1 MTGSTPEIRLDT
13 PVQFLTGVG
22 PYRAEMLNRLGL
34 YTASDL
40 LFFFPRDYEDMSDVR
55 AVEDLEPDVL
65 QSVIGTVQETDI
77 RSGRPGRSIVGILVQ
92 GDCGGH
98 LRAVFFNQ
106 PFVRD
111 RFRRGDRVA
120 VSGKPKKQGLLWQMV
135 HPKMSLLGK
144 DESRPPGEVMPVY
157 PLTEGLKQFHV
168 RHMIKSI
175 LKTHVGL
182 LDEVFPPKFL
192 KDHDLWPIHQALP
205 QIHFP
210 ENMQSLEQSR
220 RRFIYQELF
229 ILQLAI
235 TLRRAQMRQGAQAIP
250 LPVTA
255 KIDARIRRLFPF
267 ELTAGQ
273 REAIEQISR
282 DMGREIPMNRLLQ
295 GDVGSGKTVVAVYAM
310 LDAVAHGAQAV
321 LMAPTEVLA
330 RQHLATMRRILS
342 HSQVRLA
349 RLTGGMSSVERRELL
364 AKLAD
369 GQIDILIGTQAIIQN
384 DVKFARLG
392 LVVIDEQHKFG
403 VEQRAALRAS
413 GTHPHYLVMT
423 ATPIPRTVT
432 MTLFGDLDISI
443 IRDMPPGRKKV
454 YTYLAEEDQREKWWD
469 FYRRK
474 LSEGRQGYVVTPL
487 VEESETLEVTSLQE
501 AYEEMVNG
509 PLADYRVGLIH
520 GRMSNQEKDAVM
532 LDFGSGEIQALVCT
546 SVVEVGIDVP
556 NATLMTI
563 ESAQRFGLA
572 QLHQLRGR
580 ISRGTHPGF
589 CTVFAD
595 TKTDN
600 AVERLKAFT
609 QSTDGFELAEIDFK
623 LRGPGELFGTSQHGL
638 PPFRIAD
645 LTRDIKLL
653 EEGRADAARLIDA
666 DPGMAA
672 PELAKLRHMVIARY
686 GKVLD
691 LGDVG

>member
-1 MTGSTPEIRLDT
+1 MTEPSQEIRLDT
-13 PVQFLTGVG
+13 PVQFLPGVG
-22 PYRAEMLNRLGL
+22 PSRATMLNRLGL
-34 YTASDL
+34 YTAADL
-40 LFFFPRDYEDMSDVR
+40 LFFFPRDYDDMSDVR
-55 AVEDLEPDVL
+55 AIDALEPDLL
-65 QSVIGTVQETDI
+65 QSVIGTVQESEI
-77 RSGRPGRSIVGILVQ
+77 RSGRPGRSVVGILIQ

-111 RFRRGDRVA
+111 RFRRGDRVV
-120 VSGKPKKQGLLWQMV
+120 VSGKPKQQGLVWQMA
-135 HPKMSLLGK
+135 HPRITPLGE
-144 DESRPPGEVMPVY
+144 DESKPPGEVMPIY
-157 PLTEGLKQFHV
+157 PLTEGLKQYQV
-168 RHMIKSI
+168 RRIIKPI
-175 LKTHVGL
+175 LETHVEL
-182 LDEVFPPKFL
+182 LDEVFPQEYL
-192 KDHDLWPIHQALP
+192 EAHDLWPIHKALS
-205 QIHFP
+205 QVHFP
-210 ENMQSLEQSR
+210 DNMESLAHAR

-229 ILQLAI
+229 ILQLAV
-235 TLRRAQMRQGAQAIP
+235 TLRRAQIRADSQAIP
-250 LPVTA
+250 LPGSA

-267 ELTAGQ
+267 ELTDGQ
-273 REAIEQISR
+273 REAIDQIAR
-282 DMGREIPMNRLLQ
+282 DMGQSVPMNRLLQ
-295 GDVGSGKTVVAVYAM
+295 GDVGSGKTIVAVYAM
-310 LDAVAHGAQAV
+310 LTAVAHGAQAV

-330 RQHLATMRRILS
+330 RQHVSTLRRTLS
-342 HSQVRLA
+342 HSHVRIA
-349 RLTGGMSSVERRELL
+349 RLTGGMSTVERRELL
-364 AKLAD
+364 EKLAA
-369 GQIDILIGTQAIIQN
+369 GEIDILIGTQALLQN

-403 VEQRAALRAS
+403 VEQRAALRAA

-432 MTLFGDLDISI
+432 ITLFGDLDLSI
-443 IRDMPPGRKKV
+443 IRDMPPGRKQV
-454 YTYLAEEDQREKWWD
+454 HTYLAEEDQREKWWD
-469 FYRRK
+469 FLRRK
-474 LSEGRQGYVVTPL
+474 LDEGRQGYVVTPL
-487 VEESETLEVTSLQE
+487 VEESETLDVTSLQE
-501 AYEEMVNG
+501 AYEELVNG

-520 GRMSNQEKDAVM
+520 GRMSNQEKDAIM
-532 LDFGSGEIQALVCT
+532 LDFTSGEIQVLVCT
-546 SVVEVGIDVP
+546 SVVEVGIDVS

-589 CTVFAD
+589 CTIFAD
-595 TKTDN
+595 AKTDESI
-600 AVERLKAFT
+600 ERLKAFT

-645 LTRDIKLL
+645 LSRDRELL
-653 EEGRADAARLIDA
+653 EEARADAARLIDT

-672 PELAKLRHMVIARY
+672 EAHARLRRMVITRY